1 MCLRRFQV
9 CPTGLSLIVRKYLE
23 LYRELTYY
31 KRGELLTKD
40 SRNIIRLGLPLAV
53 FIFLGLLPAFAGVT
67 VSSPANGATVTSPVH
82 VVASAASSSSVSI
95 TTTRIYLDNVRVYQ
109 VHTNRIN
116 TYLSMNVGAHNLTVQ
131 AWDSTGKVYKTRHN
145 ITVKSAAQPVAVTI
159 TPSSATVVAKKT
171 QQFSATVSGTSNT
184 AVTWQVNGVSGGNSS
199 TGTVSTSGLY
209 TAPAATAKMSATVT
223 AVSNADSS
231 KSASATVTVSPAAVS
246 QPVSVA
252 ITPTTAS
259 VIASKTQQFSATVS
273 GSSNTAVTWK
283 VNGVSGGN
291 GSTGAISSSGMYT
304 APAATSKM
312 SVTVTAVSNADTS
325 KSASAAV
332 TVSPATAP
340 APPTSSGPA
349 LYVSPSGSDSNDG
362 SSAHPYATI
371 NKAANAAT
379 AGMTIHVAPGVYQA
393 VTTSKSGTAS
403 QRIRYISDVQWGA
416 KVMGTSSSEAAW
428 MQDGSYVDL
437 VGFDISGGSRL
448 GVENNGSN
456 VRILGNYVHNIAGSC
471 SSSGGAGIDNSN
483 YSASNDDIIGNIVG
497 NIGPSIGSCNTV
509 QGIYL
514 SNSGGVTAN
523 NIVFA
528 VSAWGIQMWHA
539 ATNATIINNTVFNC
553 YGGIVVGAGDSPGG
567 VTADNTLVANN
578 IVYKNTGYGIYE
590 YGATGTHNRYI
601 NNLVTGNPT
610 EVALLNGLSATE
622 TVTADPQFVNY
633 QANGTGDYHL
643 KSTSPA
649 INAGTSTS
657 APAQDFS
664 GGTRPVG
671 GAWDIGAYEYGA
683 TPATWPWY

>member
-1 MCLRRFQV
+1 M
-9 CPTGLSLIVRKYLE
+9 
-23 LYRELTYY
+23 
-31 KRGELLTKD
+31 TKD
-40 SRNIIRLGLPLAV
+40 SRNIIRLGLPVAV

-82 VVASAASSSSVSI
+82 VVASAASSTSASI
-95 TTTRIYLDNVRVYQ
+95 TTTRIYQDNVRVYQ

-116 TYLSMNVGAHNLTVQ
+116 TYLTMNVGAHNLTVQ
-131 AWDSTGKVYKTRHN
+131 AWDATGKVYKTRHN
-145 ITVKSAAQPVAVTI
+145 ITVKSPQPVAVTI
-159 TPSSATVVAKKT
+159 TPASATVIAKKT
-171 QQFSATVSGTSNT
+171 QQFSATVSGTSNAT
-184 AVTWQVNGVSGGNSS
+184 VTWQVNGVSGGNSS

-209 TAPAATAKMSATVT
+209 TAPAATAKMSVT
-223 AVSNADSS
+223 IRAVSSADSS
-231 KSASATVTVSPAAVS
+231 KSASAAVTVMPVTPPQSVSIAVS
-246 QPVSVA
+246 
-252 ITPTTAS
+252 PTTAS
-259 VIASKTQQFSATVS
+259 VVASKTQQFGATVG

-291 GSTGAISSSGMYT
+291 GSTGTISSSGMYT

-312 SVTVTAVSNADTS
+312 SVTVSAVSNADTS

-332 TVSPATAP
+332 TVTPATTP
-340 APPTSSGPA
+340 PPPTSSGPT
-349 LYVSPSGSDSNDG
+349 LYVSASGSDSNDG
-362 SSAHPYATI
+362 SSAHPFATI

-428 MQDGSYVDL
+428 MQDGSYVDM

-471 SSSGGAGIDNSN
+471 SSSGGAGIDNAN

-610 EVALLNGLSATE
+610 EVALLNGLSATG
-622 TVTADPQFVNY
+622 TATADPQFVNY

-649 INAGTSTS
+649 INVGASTS
-657 APAQDFS
+657 APVIDFS

-683 TPATWPWY
+683 APATWPWY

>member
-1 MCLRRFQV
+1 MSLYSAKNKALIFHISLLVGLSCLIA
-9 CPTGLSLIVRKYLE
+9 CGGSTSSNAAPSSTTTSPTGGSSSSGDTVSITVVPSTASVVANNTQLFDATVSGASNTTATWQVNGVTGGNSTLGTISSSG
-23 LYRELTYY
+23 LYTAPAVSATMTVTVTAISNDDS
-31 KRGELLTKD
+31 TK
-40 SRNIIRLGLPLAV
+40 SASAV
-53 FIFLGLLPAFAGVT
+53 VT
-67 VSSPANGATVTSPVH
+67 VSPASTGGTSQPVVVAITPTNAS
-82 VVASAASSSSVSI
+82 VVAS
-95 TTTRIYLDNVRVYQ
+95 
-109 VHTNRIN
+109 
-116 TYLSMNVGAHNLTVQ
+116 
-131 AWDSTGKVYKTRHN
+131 
-145 ITVKSAAQPVAVTI
+145 
-159 TPSSATVVAKKT
+159 KT
-171 QQFSATVSGTSNT
+171 QQFSATVSGTTNT
-184 AVTWQVNGVSGGNSS
+184 AVTWQVNGVNGGNSS
-199 TGTVSTSGLY
+199 SGTVSSSGLY
-209 TAPAATAKMSATVT
+209 TAPAVTAKMSATVT
-223 AVSNADSS
+223 AVSNADNS
-231 KSASATVTVSPAAVS
+231 KSASATVTVSPAATP

-252 ITPTTAS
+252 VAPTTAS
-259 VIASKTQQFSATVS
+259 VVAGKTQQFSASVS
-273 GSSNTAVTWK
+273 GTSNTAVGWE
-283 VNGVSGGN
+283 VDGISGGN
-291 GSTGAISSSGMYT
+291 SSVGTISSSGLYT
-304 APAATSKM
+304 APTVSSTL
-312 SVTVTAVSNADTS
+312 SVTVTAVSSADNS

-332 TVSPATAP
+332 TVSPVSAP
-340 APPTSSGPA
+340 PPPTSSGPA

-362 SSAHPYATI
+362 SSAHPFATI

-379 AGMTIHVAPGVYQA
+379 PGMTVHVAPGTYQA
-393 VTTSKSGTAS
+393 VTTSNSGTAS

-416 KVMGTSSSEAAW
+416 KVMGTSSSEAVW

-448 GVENNGSN
+448 GLENNGSN

-497 NIGPSIGSCNTV
+497 NIGPSPGSCNTV

-514 SNSGGVTAN
+514 SNSGGITAN

-539 ATNATIINNTVFNC
+539 ATNATIVNNTVFAC
-553 YGGIVVGAGDSPGG
+553 YGGITVGAGDSPGG
-567 VTADNTLVANN
+567 VTSDNTLVANN
-578 IVYKNTGYGIYE
+578 IVYENTGYGIYE

-610 EVALLNGLSATE
+610 EISLQNGLSATG

-657 APAQDFS
+657 APVTDFS

-671 GAWDIGAYEYGA
+671 GAWDIGAYEFGD

>member
-1 MCLRRFQV
+1 
-9 CPTGLSLIVRKYLE
+9 
-23 LYRELTYY
+23 
-31 KRGELLTKD
+31 LTKD

-67 VSSPANGATVTSPVH
+67 VSSPVNGAIVSSPVH
-82 VVASAASSSSVSI
+82 VVAYAASSSSAAI

-116 TYLSMNVGAHNLTVQ
+116 TYLNMNLGTHNLTVQ
-131 AWDSTGKVYKTRHN
+131 SWDTTGKVYKTRHN

-159 TPSSATVVAKKT
+159 TPTSANVVAKKT
-171 QQFSATVSGTSNT
+171 QQFGASVSGTSNT
-184 AVTWQVNGVSGGNSS
+184 AVTWQVNGVTGGNSS
-199 TGTVSTSGLY
+199 TGTVSSSGLY
-209 TAPAATAKMSATVT
+209 TAPAATTNMSVTVR
-223 AVSNADSS
+223 AVSNADSTKYAS
-231 KSASATVTVSPAAVS
+231 AAVAVTPAAPPQSVSIAVTPASASVV
-246 QPVSVA
+246 
-252 ITPTTAS
+252 
-259 VIASKTQQFSATVS
+259 ASKTQQFSATVS

-283 VNGVSGGN
+283 VNGVSGGS
-291 GSTGAISSSGMYT
+291 GSTGTVSSSGMYT

-312 SVTVTAVSNADTS
+312 SVTVSAVSNADTS
-325 KSASAAV
+325 KSASATV
-332 TVSPATAP
+332 TISPATVP
-340 APPTSSGPA
+340 PPTSSGPA
-349 LYVSPSGSDSNDG
+349 LYVSPSGSDANDG

-371 NKAANAAT
+371 NKAANAAS

-428 MQDGSYVDL
+428 MQDGSYVDM

-610 EVALLNGLSATE
+610 EVALLNGLSAAA
-622 TVTADPQFVNY
+622 TVSADPQFVNY

-649 INAGTSTS
+649 INGGTSTN
-657 APAQDFS
+657 APTTDFS

-671 GAWDIGAYEYGA
+671 GAWDIGAYELGA

>member
-1 MCLRRFQV
+1 M
-9 CPTGLSLIVRKYLE
+9 
-23 LYRELTYY
+23 
-31 KRGELLTKD
+31 
-40 SRNIIRLGLPLAV
+40 N
-53 FIFLGLLPAFAGVT
+53 AGT
-67 VSSPANGATVTSPVH
+67 
-82 VVASAASSSSVSI
+82 
-95 TTTRIYLDNVRVYQ
+95 
-109 VHTNRIN
+109 
-116 TYLSMNVGAHNLTVQ
+116 HNLTVQ
-131 AWDSTGKVYKTRHN
+131 AWDASGKVYKTRNN
-145 ITVKSAAQPVAVTI
+145 ITVKRPSQPVGVTI
-159 TPSSATVVAKKT
+159 TPISASVVAKKT
-171 QQFSATVSGTSNT
+171 QQFSASVSGTSNT
-184 AVTWQVNGVSGGNSS
+184 AVMWQVNGVTGGSSS
-199 TGTVSTSGLY
+199 TGTVTSAGLY

-223 AVSNADSS
+223 AISNADSS
-231 KSASATVTVSPAAVS
+231 RSASATVTVTPAAAS
-246 QPVSVA
+246 QPVSIT

-259 VIASKTQQFSATVS
+259 VVASKTQQFTASVT
-273 GSSNTAVTWK
+273 GTTNTAVNWR
-283 VNGVSGGN
+283 VNGVSGGDS
-291 GSTGAISSSGMYT
+291 STGTVSSSGMYT
-304 APAATSKM
+304 APPATAKM

-325 KSASAAV
+325 KTANAAV
-332 TVSPATAP
+332 TVSPAAAP
-340 APPTSSGPA
+340 PPTSSGPA
-349 LYVSPSGSDSNDG
+349 LYVSPSGNDSNDG
-362 SSAHPYATI
+362 SLAHPYATI

-379 AGMTIHVAPGVYQA
+379 AGVTIHVAPGVYQA
-393 VTTSKSGTAS
+393 VTTSKTGTAS

-416 KVMGTSSSEAAW
+416 KVMGTSNSEAVW

-448 GVENNGSN
+448 GIENNGSN

-471 SSSGGAGIDNSN
+471 SSSGGAGIDNAN

-514 SNSGGVTAN
+514 SNYGGVTAN

-590 YGATGTHNRYI
+590 YGATGTHNRYVS
-601 NNLVTGNPT
+601 NLVTGNPT
-610 EVALLNGLSATE
+610 EVALLNGLSATAM
-622 TVTADPQFVNY
+622 VTADPQFVNY

-657 APAQDFS
+657 APVTDFS

-671 GAWDIGAYEYGA
+671 GAWDIGAYEFGA

>member
-1 MCLRRFQV
+1 
-9 CPTGLSLIVRKYLE
+9 
-23 LYRELTYY
+23 
-31 KRGELLTKD
+31 
-40 SRNIIRLGLPLAV
+40 
-53 FIFLGLLPAFAGVT
+53 
-67 VSSPANGATVTSPVH
+67 
-82 VVASAASSSSVSI
+82 
-95 TTTRIYLDNVRVYQ
+95 
-109 VHTNRIN
+109 
-116 TYLSMNVGAHNLTVQ
+116 
-131 AWDSTGKVYKTRHN
+131 
-145 ITVKSAAQPVAVTI
+145 
-159 TPSSATVVAKKT
+159 
-171 QQFSATVSGTSNT
+171 
-184 AVTWQVNGVSGGNSS
+184 
-199 TGTVSTSGLY
+199 
-209 TAPAATAKMSATVT
+209 
-223 AVSNADSS
+223 
-231 KSASATVTVSPAAVS
+231 
-246 QPVSVA
+246 
-252 ITPTTAS
+252 
-259 VIASKTQQFSATVS
+259 
-273 GSSNTAVTWK
+273 
-283 VNGVSGGN
+283 
-291 GSTGAISSSGMYT
+291 
-304 APAATSKM
+304 
-312 SVTVTAVSNADTS
+312 
-325 KSASAAV
+325 
-332 TVSPATAP
+332 
-340 APPTSSGPA
+340 
-349 LYVSPSGSDSNDG
+349 
-362 SSAHPYATI
+362 
-371 NKAANAAT
+371 
-379 AGMTIHVAPGVYQA
+379 MTIHVAPGVYQA

-428 MQDGSYVDL
+428 MQDGSYVDV

-448 GVENNGSN
+448 GVENNGSD
-456 VRILGNYVHNIAGSC
+456 VKILGNYVHNIAGSC

-514 SNSGGVTAN
+514 SNSGGITAN

-539 ATNATIINNTVFNC
+539 ATNATIVNNTVFNC

-622 TVTADPQFVNY
+622 TVIADPQFVNY

-649 INAGTSTS
+649 INAGTSTG

-671 GAWDIGAYEYGA
+671 GAWDIGAYELGA

>member
-1 MCLRRFQV
+1 MKSLRAPKAV
-9 CPTGLSLIVRKYLE
+9 SGCPTGLSLIVRKYLE

-40 SRNIIRLGLPLAV
+40 SRDVVRLGLPLAV
-53 FIFLGLLPAFAGVT
+53 FIFLGLLPAFAGVI

-82 VVASAASSSSVSI
+82 VVASAGSSSSAAI

-109 VHTNRIN
+109 AHTNRIN
-116 TYLSMNVGAHNLTVQ
+116 TYLTMNAGTHNLTVQ
-131 AWDSTGKVYKTRHN
+131 AWDATGKVYKTRHN
-145 ITVKSAAQPVAVTI
+145 ITVKSPSQPVAVTI
-159 TPSSATVVAKKT
+159 TPTSVTVVAKKM
-171 QQFSATVSGTSNT
+171 QQFSAAVSGTTN
-184 AVTWQVNGVSGGNSS
+184 AAITWQVNGVNGGSS
-199 TGTVSTSGLY
+199 NTGTVSTSGLY
-209 TAPAATAKMSATVT
+209 TAPAATVKMSATVT
-223 AVSNADSS
+223 AVSSADS
-231 KSASATVTVSPAAVS
+231 
-246 QPVSVA
+246 
-252 ITPTTAS
+252 
-259 VIASKTQQFSATVS
+259 
-273 GSSNTAVTWK
+273 
-283 VNGVSGGN
+283 
-291 GSTGAISSSGMYT
+291 
-304 APAATSKM
+304 
-312 SVTVTAVSNADTS
+312 S

-332 TVSPATAP
+332 TVSPGAAP

-349 LYVSPSGSDSNDG
+349 LYVSPAGSDSNDG

-371 NKAANAAT
+371 NKAASAAS

-393 VTTSKSGTAS
+393 VTTSESGTAS

-497 NIGPSIGSCNTV
+497 NVGPSPGSCNTV

-539 ATNATIINNTVFNC
+539 ATNATIINNTVFAC
-553 YGGIVVGAGDSPGG
+553 YGGITVGAGDSPGG

-610 EVALLNGLSATE
+610 EIALLNGLSATE
-622 TVTADPQFVNY
+622 TLTADPQFVNY